1 MFHCLCAWGHRHT
14 QGATR
19 EKPSQMRY
27 RNVLYK
33 SRSDFTLHLVL
44 TQCGLLVLCVP
55 MIPPKTCPA
64 PLPPLS
70 SDPQELLRELGIQG
84 RQITIPPPQKSEQ
97 TTRWQS
103 SAGAGASPAPL
114 PPFLRPFPR
123 IKRLPGMVTRR
134 VSPQLRFRPPGVGDE
149 PLGPARGDGEP
160 GTGSSSERAP
170 LSSIACIN
178 YPRNHT
184 ICTNC
189 TILITIEC

>member
-14 QGATR
+14 QGAIR

-44 TQCGLLVLCVP
+44 TQCDLLVLCVP
-55 MIPPKTCPA
+55 VIPPKTCPA

-70 SDPQELLRELGIQG
+70 SDPQELLRELRIQG

-103 SAGAGASPAPL
+103 SAGAGVSPAPL
-114 PPFLRPFPR
+114 PPFLSPFLR
-123 IKRLPGMVTRR
+123 IKRLPGVVTRR

-149 PLGPARGDGEP
+149 PLRPVRGDGEP

-178 YPRNHT
+178 YPRNYT